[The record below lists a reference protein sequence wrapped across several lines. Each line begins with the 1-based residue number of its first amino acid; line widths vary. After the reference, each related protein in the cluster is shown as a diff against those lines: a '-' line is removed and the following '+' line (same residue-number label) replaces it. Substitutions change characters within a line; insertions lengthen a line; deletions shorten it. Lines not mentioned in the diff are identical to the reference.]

1 MASSSSEDSGIETG
15 TVRVGNVILG
25 GDGDVRKV
33 TKIKYHMYIMINISF
48 LFFQFTSYHEHSRE
62 LVTTYRNQSV

>member
-33 TKIKYHMYIMINISF
+33 TKIKYHMYIMINIYF
-48 LFFQFTSYHEHSRE
+48 LFF
-62 LVTTYRNQSV
+62 SVHLIS